1 MAVVLALVALFTVVL
16 SEPASAADQ
25 ESISGYDTKF
35 DVHADGSMQVT
46 ETIAYNFG
54 ANKKHGIFRNIPT
67 TFHYDDERDRV
78 YPIDDVQVTR
88 NGAKEKFD
96 TSSSGGDEVIKV
108 GDKDTEVSGAQ
119 TYVLTYTVRGVI
131 NAFSDHEELYWN
143 AIGKEWTVPIAS
155 STAEVTGPAEVQRV
169 TCYRGFEGST
179 DGCEQ
184 ATKDGDSS
192 HFSQADIGD
201 GKMLT
206 VVVAFPVGSI
216 SNPGPILKRRH
227 VLANGFRPTPV
238 NLGGG
243 ILLAVLGSALA
254 LFAAYR
260 VGRDRRCVGT
270 LPGLTPGYGER
281 AVEERKPLGDQ
292 PPVVVEFGVPDGIRP
307 GQVGT
312 LQDERADV
320 IDVTATIV
328 DFAVRGHL
336 HIKELDGGDD
346 WELVKLTPAPQH
358 FLQYERLL
366 FAALFNNR
374 DTVTV
379 DTLRQKFASDLTKVR
394 EQLYTEMVTQ
404 GWYKRS
410 PRRTR
415 ALARWAAGAGVVV
428 AGLGTYLLAGLTP
441 FGFIGLGLLVAALVL
456 LAVAGTFPART
467 GRGSAALSRLRG
479 LRLYISQAE
488 AAQIRF
494 HERMRIF
501 SELMPYAIV
510 FGLAEHWAGVFQ
522 RIGAFNGTTGGPQP
536 YWYSGPYGWSFVG
549 FHHSIDTFNN
559 HVNTAIS
566 AAPPSASGSSGFGG
580 GGFSGGGGGGGGGG
594 SW

>member
-1 MAVVLALVALFTVVL
+1 MAAVLALAALFCVAPT
-16 SEPASAADQ
+16 EPASAADQ
-25 ESISGYDTKF
+25 ESISRYDTKF
-35 DVHADGSMQVT
+35 DVRADGSMRVT

-54 ANKKHGIFRNIPT
+54 SNQKHGIFRNIPA
-67 TFHYDDERDRV
+67 TFHYDDEHDRV
-78 YPIDDVQVTR
+78 YPIDDVKVTR
-88 NGAKEKFD
+88 NGASEKFD
-96 TSSSGGDEVIKV
+96 TSSSGGDEVIKI
-108 GDKDTEVSGAQ
+108 GDKDETVTGAQ
-119 TYVLTYTVRGVI
+119 TYVITYTVRGAI

-155 STAEVTGPAEVQRV
+155 STAEVTGPADVQRV

-184 ATKDGDSS
+184 ATKDGTSS
-192 HFSQADIGD
+192 HFSQANIGD

-216 SNPGPILKRRH
+216 SNPGPILKRRQN
-227 VLANGFRPTPV
+227 LANGFKPTPV

-243 ILLAVLGSALA
+243 ILVAVLGSALA

-260 VGRDRRCVGT
+260 VGRDRRFVGM
-270 LPGLTPGYGER
+270 LPGLTPGYGEE
-281 AVEERKPLGDQ
+281 AVEERKPLGDR

-320 IDVTATIV
+320 VDVTATIV

-336 HIKELDGGDD
+336 HIKELGGND
-346 WELVKLTPAPQH
+346 WELVKLTPAPPH
-358 FLQYERLL
+358 FLQYERVL
-366 FAALFNNR
+366 FEALFDNR

-379 DTLRQKFASDLTKVR
+379 ATLKQKFASDLAKVR
-394 EQLYTEMVTQ
+394 DQLYTEMVTQ

-415 ALARWAAGAGVVV
+415 TLARFGAGAIVVFT
-428 AGLGTYLLAGLTP
+428 GLIAYVLAAFTP

-456 LAVAGTFPART
+456 FAVAGTFPART

-479 LRLYISQAE
+479 LRLYIEQAE
-488 AAQIRF
+488 AAQIQF
-494 HERMRIF
+494 QERMRIF

-549 FHHSIDTFNN
+549 FHHSINAFNSQ
-559 HVNTAIS
+559 VSTAIS